1 MASRAVANESSK
13 WRAGRERVRES
24 AMGPCC
30 RGGKSADPLGDDER
44 VATEHDRHVMMP
56 PFEAAT
62 FEVIESELALQL
74 LVNALG
80 LPTLFDRANDL
91 LLGHAMSELREIEL
105 RRFCIVFEPFDD
117 DPDRLQLPA
126 GHVVC

>member
-1 MASRAVANESSK
+1 
-13 WRAGRERVRES
+13 
-24 AMGPCC
+24 
-30 RGGKSADPLGDDER
+30 
-44 VATEHDRHVMMP
+44 MMP

-91 LLGHAMSELREIEL
+91 LRGHAMSERREIEL

-117 DPDRLQLPA
+117 EPDRLPLRD
-126 GHVVC
+126 GHVVVVCGLHATKREARRESLFGAGAPRHAPKCFFAERDAE